1 MSWRRSGWAL
11 VAGASCLLG
20 SPGAKA
26 AAPGNWAF
34 GVERIFG
41 FSSVTTRTK
50 VGNGTESTSVTA
62 ASLFSDVG
70 GRPGYSTPRL
80 SLDYVL
86 GSGVSLGGAVG
97 YQSVS
102 ADDNGSDSIDNGV
115 KGWLFAPRIGFYASV
130 TSGIGIWPRGGVT
143 YISLDPG
150 GGDSRT
156 ATALTVEVP
165 LVFVVGGRL
174 GLDVM
179 PYVDLGVGGG
189 TNTVDQKI
197 TELGLEFG
205 LSYFF

>member
-1 MSWRRSGWAL
+1 MM
-11 VAGASCLLG
+11 GASCLLG
-20 SPGAKA
+20 SLRAEA
-26 AAPGNWAF
+26 AAPGTWVL

-50 VGNGTESTSVTA
+50 VGNATESSSVTA

-86 GSGVSLGGAVG
+86 GSGVTLGGAVG

-102 ADDNGSDSIDNGV
+102 ADDANGSV

-130 TSGIGIWPRGGVT
+130 TSGFGIWPRGGIT
-143 YISLDPG
+143 YLALDP

-165 LVFVVGGRL
+165 LVFLVGGGRL

-179 PYVDLGVGGG
+179 PYVDLGVAGG
-189 TNTVDQKI
+189 TDTVDQKL

>member
-1 MSWRRSGWAL
+1 MSGRRIWWAL
-11 VAGASCLLG
+11 VVGAMGVLG
-20 SPGAKA
+20 SARAQA
-26 AAPGNWAF
+26 AAPGDWAL
-34 GVERIFG
+34 GVERVFG
-41 FSSVTTRTK
+41 FSRITTRTK
-50 VGNGTESTSVTA
+50 VGTGTESTSVTT

-70 GRPGYSTPRL
+70 GSHGYSTPRL

-86 GSGVSLGGAVG
+86 TSGVSLGGAVA

-102 ADDNGSDSIDNGV
+102 SDDNNDSV
-115 KGWLFAPRIGFYASV
+115 KGWLFAPRIGFFASV
-130 TSGIGIWPRGGVT
+130 TSGFGLWPRGGIT

-150 GGDSRT
+150 GGDSHT

-165 LVFVVGGRL
+165 LVFLVAGRRL

-189 TNTVDQKI
+189 TDTVDQKT
-197 TELGLEFG
+197 TELGLQFG